1 MEIRSWFGLSPHKDT
16 YCRKAGHHGRAGWA
30 EELEISLVCFIPRFY
45 PTTRII
51 KISYSVNLDT

>member
-30 EELEISLVCFIPRFY
+30 EELEITPCLFHSTLLPHNENYKDKLFG
-45 PTTRII
+45 
-51 KISYSVNLDT
+51 